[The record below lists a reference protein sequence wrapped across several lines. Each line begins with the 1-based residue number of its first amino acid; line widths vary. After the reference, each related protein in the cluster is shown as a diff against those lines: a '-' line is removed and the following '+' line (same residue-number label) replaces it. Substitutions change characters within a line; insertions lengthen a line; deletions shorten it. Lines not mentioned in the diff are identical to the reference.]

1 MSFSYNSYSIAHT
14 LNLAYL
20 RRLKLKNIRGFR
32 SLSLDFGA
40 DKPRM
45 RTVIVGRNGTCKTT
59 LLRAIALGCI
69 EDASVQSFLGSQFG
83 SLMASGVSEGS
94 IDLEFLWAD
103 GSKDNFRRERWL
115 QRSPSGLDSAIQF
128 PSLGSDIKDLPKT
141 LNPVVTWGY
150 GIGRRDTEGDAG
162 GTYRVSQSVKTLF
175 DYDERL
181 VDSEL
186 VLRRLESALGD
197 TAYRAVLDGLKRAL
211 GLDPEQFDIVVL
223 PQGGIQVRGPGQGG
237 DLKIDSWADGYRMT
251 FYWLVDFYG
260 WALRA
265 GAFDEDGQPQGILL
279 IDELEQHLHPSMQR
293 EILDHLSETLPKV
306 QLIVTTHSPL
316 VALSARPDE
325 LVSLQRRED
334 QDDEIIA
341 VPVPDLSG
349 FSVEDILVEEALFG
363 TEPYSPA
370 TLRRQQRH
378 DELARIPRPDRTP
391 EQQDELRR
399 LTLQLSPADA
409 TALRDDPVLEKLAEI
424 KTMLAAS
431 TGRKE

>member
-1 MSFSYNSYSIAHT
+1 MSPSHSSRNI
-14 LNLAYL
+14 AYL
-20 RRLKLKNIRGFR
+20 RRLNLENIRGFR
-32 SLSLDFGA
+32 DLTLDFGGYQ
-40 DKPRM
+40 PRM

-59 LLRAIALGCI
+59 LLRAIALGCM
-69 EDASVQSFLGSQFG
+69 EGASVQSFLGGDFG
-83 SLMASGVSEGS
+83 ALLTTGAPMGEIQLELSSVQDLAASFPRKLALHSAAGEVGSFAHLPEQISEMT
-94 IDLEFLWAD
+94 DLAEFLD
-103 GSKDNFRRERWL
+103 
-115 QRSPSGLDSAIQF
+115 PI
-128 PSLGSDIKDLPKT
+128 
-141 LNPVVTWGY
+141 VTWGY

-162 GTYRVSQSVKTLF
+162 GAYRVSQSVKTLF

-186 VLRRLESALGD
+186 VLRRLESALGES
-197 TAYRAVLDGLKRAL
+197 AYRAVLTGLKRAL
-211 GLDPEQFDIVVL
+211 GLDPEQFDIAVL
-223 PQGGIQVRGPGQGG
+223 PQGGIQISGPGQGG

-265 GAFDEDGQPQGILL
+265 GAFDDAGQPQGILL

-316 VALSARPDE
+316 VALSARPEE
-325 LVSLQRRED
+325 LVSLQRQGE
-334 QDDEIIA
+334 EVVA
-341 VPVPDLSG
+341 APVPDLSG

-370 TLRRQQRH
+370 TLRLQQRH
-378 DELARIPRPDRTP
+378 DEIARIPRRQRTSK
-391 EQQDELRR
+391 QQEELRR

-409 TALRDDPVLEKLAEI
+409 TALRDDPVLEQLAEL
-424 KTMLAAS
+424 KTMLATS
-431 TGRKE
+431 SGRRE